1 MKVSNILNVGRI
13 FKAKINFFTFFICRF
28 LTLLINDPIKQPAS
42 LFLYYFSFENMDDMD
57 QSCPGPTRELHDDD

>member
-1 MKVSNILNVGRI
+1 MLAEFLRLKSTFLL
-13 FKAKINFFTFFICRF
+13 FFICRF